1 MTQQGMIKMRIDRP
15 RSTPASRQSG
25 VALLT
30 ILLMVAMATILAAG
44 LMSRQQRYVRE
55 TSVLLRQDQ
64 ALQYALGGEAFL
76 TELLAADEKTSA
88 SHDSLDEVWA
98 QPTPPYPVEDGV
110 VMGQIVDESGR
121 FNVNNLYHDGQADAE
136 AVALFGRL
144 LVRAGLSAD
153 LADAVLDWQDPDD
166 TATGASGAESSFYL
180 GQQPAYRAANR
191 PFQDAAELQ
200 HVRGFEDPAAYAKIA
215 AYVTVA
221 PTFSPININTAS
233 GVLLSALD
241 DTVAVQAATA
251 WVTARDTERKPL
263 DQVSALWSQSG
274 FALLPTEKREGLNR
288 FLSVKSDYY
297 RAEISVSLEGR
308 LRYLTSHVYRQG
320 NRVVVYRRSLAPIIS
335 KAPEQP

>member
-1 MTQQGMIKMRIDRP
+1 MQQAKMKTSDPLHLRL
-15 RSTPASRQSG
+15 ASSQRG

-55 TSVLLRQDQ
+55 ASVLLRQDQ

-76 TELLAADEKTSA
+76 IELLAADEKTSA

-110 VMGQIVDESGR
+110 VMGQMVDESGR
-121 FNVNNLYHDGQADAE
+121 FNLNNLYHDGKADAD
-136 AVALFGRL
+136 AVALLGRL
-144 LVRAGLSAD
+144 LVRSGLSAD

-166 TATGASGAESSFYL
+166 TATGSSGAETSFYL

-191 PFQDAAELQ
+191 PFQDTAELQ
-200 HVRGFEDPAAYAKIA
+200 RVRGFEDPAAYAKIA
-215 AYVTVA
+215 AYVTVV

-233 GVLLSALD
+233 AVLLSALD
-241 DTVAVQAATA
+241 DTLAVQAATA
-251 WVTARDTERKPL
+251 WTTARDTERKPL

-274 FALLPTEKREGLNR
+274 FALLATEKRDGLNR
-288 FLSVKSDYY
+288 FLAVKSQYY
-297 RAEISVSLEGR
+297 RAEVSASLEGR

-320 NRVVVYRRSLAPIIS
+320 GRVVAYRRSLAPIIS